1 MRPVLLAVGERGARA
16 SIQGIRKAELLE
28 ATKRCIAQRGLAGTT
43 LRDVAEYAGTTASSV
58 LYYFE
63 SKEELILAAI
73 ADASDE
79 LRIDVEKQLPE
90 KRSAFEKLE
99 TIIRLTLMSSSTAW
113 RLWLEIRA
121 QSVRESFVRATYFQK
136 YEEWV
141 ALVRRVIQEGIDSG
155 ELSAINAEALATVV
169 SAGVDGIAFYLLM
182 DPGADRQQTADWCVD
197 FLRRLVL
204 DGPRSSR
211 SAGAQE
217 AGSQEST

>member
-1 MRPVLLAVGERGARA
+1 MGEPAARA

-28 ATKRCIAQRGLAGTT
+28 ATKRCIAHRGLAGTT

-63 SKEELILAAI
+63 SKEELILAAV

-79 LRIDVEKQLPE
+79 LRIDVEKHLPQ
-90 KRSAFEKLE
+90 KVSAFEKLE

-121 QSVRESFVRATYFQK
+121 QSVRESFVRATYLEK
-136 YEEWV
+136 YEEWL
-141 ALVRRVIQEGIDSG
+141 ALVQRVIQEGIDSG
-155 ELSAINAEALATVV
+155 ELSAINAKALATVF

-182 DPGADRQQTADWCVD
+182 EPGVDRRQIADWCVD
-197 FLRRLVL
+197 FLRRLVV
-204 DGPRSSR
+204 DERPSSP
-211 SAGAQE
+211 SAGAQRP
-217 AGSQEST
+217 ARKKST